1 MLNIL
6 YKYRFEIFLV
16 SQIAIL
22 FGSLVVTTN
31 IFTIVSPALFYL
43 NILAGS
49 IFIGNPKRGNIKI
62 IVFVLVIVGGVFA
75 IASFNEE
82 YTVYNYLK
90 IIVLFLFHSVATFY
104 MIRQIWWAKLVN
116 KNVIVGLISG
126 FISLGF
132 IGFFICISIEILY
145 PSSFSGISIVNE
157 TANTLTER
165 LMYFSYITLMTI
177 GYGDILPI
185 TLLAQKATILIGLI
199 GQFYMVIIT
208 AIVVGKF
215 INQQQVD
222 SSNNNH

>member
-1 MLNIL
+1 MLHVF

-22 FGSLVVTTN
+22 FGSLVVPVN
-31 IFTIVSPALFYL
+31 IFTILSPVLFYL
-43 NILAGS
+43 NIVAGS
-49 IFIGNPKRGNIKI
+49 LFIGDHKQGSIKI
-62 IVFVLVIVGGVFA
+62 IFFVLFVIGGVFTL
-75 IASFNEE
+75 ASIYIEHTF
-82 YTVYNYLK
+82 YNYLK
-90 IIVLFLFHSVATFY
+90 IIALFLFHIIVTY
-104 MIRQIWWAKLVN
+104 YIIKQIWWAKLIN

-126 FISLGF
+126 FVSLGF
-132 IGFFICISIEILY
+132 IGFFLCISIEILH
-145 PSSFSGISIVNE
+145 PNSFSGISIDND

-185 TLLAQKATILIGLI
+185 TLLAQKATILIGLM

-215 INQQQVD
+215 INQQQIG
-222 SSNNNH
+222 SN